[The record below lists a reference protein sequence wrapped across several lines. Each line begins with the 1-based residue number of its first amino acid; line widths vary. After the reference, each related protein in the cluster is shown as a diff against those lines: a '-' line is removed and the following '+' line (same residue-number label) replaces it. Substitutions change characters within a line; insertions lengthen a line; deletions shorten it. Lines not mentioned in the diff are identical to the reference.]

1 MDDRT
6 LHNEL
11 VHMQRNLSHS
21 MTDYANATRRM
32 IYMVRAVDLTFEP
45 LYSGPPLDRAI
56 WRYEA
61 LWLPLLAAVSNPP
74 PSSESRKGQKQESSQ
89 SPKSPERS
97 RSKPAFQPVW
107 RIQSFATKVDD
118 IRSKNFSRGGLW
130 LDGESVVPPIDIAWV
145 WYVHR
150 LNPHAYEEDLAQ
162 FTVEGDQNSLEY
174 MRKACATTID
184 TAFRFSD
191 GEDVQSKRTR
201 RLWSI
206 IYPFEPY
213 MPKYLLSHS
222 FAAEAS
228 RRRQQITSYANEL
241 SRASFRTVLKYDIR
255 KAASLQKS
263 FVYQTVS
270 DDDDPEKSELFETND
285 YLYRAYDRYL
295 QFIALH
301 QHAPQTFL
309 VPMNDI
315 NIIWHMHLSCTTEY
329 KHDCVALVGYVIKH
343 DTIDVEDRRLES
355 IADMDAQRAIKG
367 QEDEAPATLSDEE
380 YAKIIEKHR
389 SGIAIKGTKER
400 WEYIYGSNPR
410 YDLPDTRY
418 RGQPH
423 GDRGGYFTLFE
434 KMNGTTKDI
443 SWSETVFRMFVAL
456 VVFLFGVFVFCW
468 GFYRTMFT
476 HGKYLLGLPLGVG
489 IMGAGVFIFFAIP
502 ISRPLSS
509 ESRYWLERAYRQTH
523 DPLPPYLIS
532 SLKKKL

>member
-1 MDDRT
+1 MDDRA

-45 LYSGPPLDRAI
+45 LYSGPPLERAL

-74 PSSESRKGQKQESSQ
+74 SSDSRKGRGSEPPQ
-89 SPKSPERS
+89 SPRSPEHS
-97 RSKPAFQPVW
+97 RSTTPFQPVW
-107 RIQSFATKVDD
+107 RLQSFATKVDD

-130 LDGESVVPPIDIAWV
+130 LDGEAVVPPIDIAWV

-162 FTVEGDQNSLEY
+162 FVIEGDNDSLEY
-174 MRKACATTID
+174 IRKACATNID

-191 GEDVQSKRTR
+191 GEDLQSKATR
-201 RLWSI
+201 RLWDI
-206 IYPFEPY
+206 IYPFESY

-222 FAAEAS
+222 FATEES
-228 RRRQQITSYANEL
+228 RRRQHITSYSNEI
-241 SRASFRTVLKYDIR
+241 SRASFRSVLKYDIL
-255 KAASLQKS
+255 KAASLQKA
-263 FVYQTVS
+263 FVYQTV
-270 DDDDPEKSELFETND
+270 DENDPEKSELFETNE
-285 YLYRAYDRYL
+285 YIYRACDRYL
-295 QFIALH
+295 QYIALH

-315 NIIWHMHLSCTTEY
+315 NIIWHMHLSCTIEY
-329 KHDCVALVGYVIKH
+329 KHDCLALLGYVLKH
-343 DTIDVEDRRLES
+343 DTINVEDRRLQS
-355 IADMDAQRAIKG
+355 IADMDAKRAIEG
-367 QEDEAPATLSDEE
+367 VEDEAPATLSNEE
-380 YAKIIEKHR
+380 YAKIIEKRR
-389 SGIAIKGTKER
+389 SGIAIKDTKAL
-400 WEYIYGSNPR
+400 WEHIYGSHPR

-423 GDRGGYFTLFE
+423 GVRGGYFTVFE
-434 KMNGTTKDI
+434 KLNGTTKDI
-443 SWSETVFRMFVAL
+443 SWSETVFRMFIAF
-456 VVFLFGVFVFCW
+456 VVFVIGVLIFCLA
-468 GFYRTMFT
+468 FHRTMFT
-476 HGKYLLGLPLGVG
+476 HGKYLLGLPVG
-489 IMGAGVFIFFAIP
+489 FVVMGGGLFIFFAIP

-523 DPLPPYLIS
+523 DPLPPFLVS
-532 SLKKKL
+532 SQKKKL